1 MNRALRRARPA
12 DLENLVAL
20 EHACF
25 GARDGAFNRRQLR
38 VLLHN
43 PNAHWL
49 ISADGHAMACWL
61 RCANGRARWARL
73 YSLAVHPAA
82 RGQGRGSQLLA
93 AGRRWLRTQR
103 LAVCYAEVKAG
114 NHGALGL
121 YARHGFQIW
130 CELPDYYGQKQ
141 HGVRLKLC
149 LSGTPHAHDTL
160 DTLKN
165 PEYKISLT

>member
-12 DLENLVAL
+12 DLEALVAL
-20 EHACF
+20 ERACF

-38 VLLHN
+38 ALLHN

-49 ISADGHAMACWL
+49 IAADGRAMACWL

-82 RGQGRGSQLLA
+82 RGQGRGGRLLA
-93 AGRRWLRTQR
+93 AGRRWMHAQR

-114 NHGALGL
+114 NRAARSL
-121 YARHGFQIW
+121 YARHGFQGARGR
-130 CELPDYYGQKQ
+130 PDYYGP
-141 HGVRLKLC
+141 GRDAVRLELR
-149 LSGTPHAHDTL
+149 LPDIRPARRAGWPRRH
-160 DTLKN
+160 
-165 PEYKISLT
+165 PGI